1 MNINIIKIAADALNI
16 SFDEAEHNQKRL
28 SELGATYFWNKKRG
42 GLAVIVSDNGDK
54 LVAVSAVS
62 FEEHVDAFKSGKRN

>member
-1 MNINIIKIAADALNI
+1 MDIIKIAAAALNI
-16 SFDEAEHNQKRL
+16 ALDEAERNQKRL

-42 GLAVIVSDNGDK
+42 GLAVIVSDTGDR

-62 FEEHVDAFKSGKRN
+62 FKEHVDAFKSGKRN